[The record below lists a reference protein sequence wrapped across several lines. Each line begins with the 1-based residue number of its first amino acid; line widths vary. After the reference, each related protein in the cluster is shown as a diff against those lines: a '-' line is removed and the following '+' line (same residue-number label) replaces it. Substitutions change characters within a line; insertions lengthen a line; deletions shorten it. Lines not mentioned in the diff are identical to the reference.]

1 MYITPT
7 LNDSEPT
14 SKPRAIAVLTSGGDC
29 PGMNP
34 AIRGVVRAALH
45 KGIKVFGVQRGYS
58 GLIIGD
64 MQEMD
69 SSSVSNIVQRGGTFL
84 KSDRCPAFKDPAVR
98 YQAAEVLKE
107 KGIDAVVVIGG
118 DGSLTGAHL
127 LTSEN
132 DIRVIGLPGTID
144 NDIYGTDL
152 TIGFDTA
159 VNTAVEAID
168 RIRDT
173 ALSHESL
180 FLVEVMGR
188 NSGFIATH
196 VGIACGAEMIII
208 PEYELQIDAICFQL
222 VNNRLQGKSSSGII
236 VVAEGPKPGVTTNIA
251 KQLNQQE
258 LDPKVCILGH
268 IQRGGS
274 PSGHDRVLASCLGTS
289 AVDYLCAGYN
299 DVMIGVQNG
308 KIKETP
314 LHQIIENNKQ
324 LDNQLFERAL
334 MLHK

>member
-1 MYITPT
+1 MYQIPT
-7 LNDSEPT
+7 FECDN
-14 SKPRAIAVLTSGGDC
+14 KPSAIAILTSGGDS

-45 KGIKVFGVQRGYS
+45 HGIKVYGVHKGYS

-64 MQEMD
+64 LTEMN
-69 SSSVSNIVQRGGTFL
+69 SASVTNIVQRGGTIL
-84 KSDRCPAFKDPAVR
+84 KSDRCLAFKEPEVR
-98 YQAAEVLKE
+98 HQAAEILRE
-107 KGIDAVVVIGG
+107 REIDCLVVIGG

-127 LTSEN
+127 LAVEN

-144 NDIYGTDL
+144 NDIYGTDD

-159 VNTAVEAID
+159 VNTALDAID
-168 RIRDT
+168 KIRDT

-196 VGIACGAEMIII
+196 VGIACGAEMIVV
-208 PEYELQIDAICFQL
+208 PEYEVQIESICFQL
-222 VNNRLQGKSSSGII
+222 TSNRKQGKGSSGII
-236 VVAEGPKPGVTTNIA
+236 VVAEGQTPGLTYNLA
-251 KQLNQQE
+251 KQLQAHDQSA
-258 LDPKVCILGH
+258 KVCILGH

-274 PSGHDRVLASCLGTS
+274 PTGHDRVLASCLGAS

-299 DVMIGVQNG
+299 DVMIGVRNG
-308 KIKETP
+308 QITETP
-314 LHQIIENNKQ
+314 LKQVIEENKR
-324 LDNQLFERAL
+324 LDESLFQRAL
-334 MLHK
+334 LLHK

>member
-1 MYITPT
+1 MYEIPSLTA
-7 LNDSEPT
+7 DH
-14 SKPRAIAVLTSGGDC
+14 KPEAIAVLTSGGDS

-45 KGIKVFGVQRGYS
+45 QGIKVFGINKGYS

-64 MQEMD
+64 LEEMT
-69 SSSVSNIVQRGGTFL
+69 SGSVTNIVQRGGTIL
-84 KSDRCPAFKDPAVR
+84 KSDRCEAFKDSAVR
-98 YQAAEVLKE
+98 HQAAEVLKE
-107 KGIDAVVVIGG
+107 KGIDSLIVIGG

-127 LTSEN
+127 LSVEN

-144 NDIYGTDL
+144 NDIYGTDD

-159 VNTAVEAID
+159 VNTALDAID
-168 RIRDT
+168 KIRDT

-196 VGIACGAEMIII
+196 VGIACGAEMIVV
-208 PEYELQIDAICFQL
+208 PEYEVQVESICFQL
-222 VNNRLQGKSSSGII
+222 ANNRIQGKGSSGII
-236 VVAEGPKPGVTTNIA
+236 VVAEGQTPGLTYNLA
-251 KQLNQQE
+251 NQLKTHNQNA
-258 LDPKVCILGH
+258 KVCILGH

-274 PSGHDRVLASCLGTS
+274 PTGHDRMLASCLGAS

-299 DVMIGVQNG
+299 DVMIGVRSG
-308 KIKETP
+308 TICETP
-314 LHQIIENNKQ
+314 LQQVIEKNKQ
-324 LDNQLFERAL
+324 LDEMLFQRAL
-334 MLHK
+334 LLHK